1 MDKLQAST
9 LIQPHSTGLTMEFK
23 GVCVLLGVLLL
34 VSSSL
39 QQIPTKKKP
48 MKKGRES

>member
-1 MDKLQAST
+1 MDKLRVST
-9 LIQPHSTGLTMEFK
+9 LIRPHSTGLTMEFK

-39 QQIPTKKKP
+39 QQTPTKKKVVR
-48 MKKGRES
+48 KGRES